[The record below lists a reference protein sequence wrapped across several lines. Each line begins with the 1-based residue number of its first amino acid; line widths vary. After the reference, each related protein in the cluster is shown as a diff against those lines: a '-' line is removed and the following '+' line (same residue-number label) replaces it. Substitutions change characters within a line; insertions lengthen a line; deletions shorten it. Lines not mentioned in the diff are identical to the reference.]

1 MLLKFGFQ
9 GFYFLLSVKFLLA
22 KGLAGLKLVILQHDG
37 EELSA
42 FPASVRTLV
51 EWVGQR
57 QATLG
62 FTFGTFNFNYHSFD
76 SLLYILVASY
86 Y

>member
-1 MLLKFGFQ
+1 LL
-9 GFYFLLSVKFLLA
+9 FLEFLLA
-22 KGLAGLKLVILQHDG
+22 EGFAGLQLIVLHFNG